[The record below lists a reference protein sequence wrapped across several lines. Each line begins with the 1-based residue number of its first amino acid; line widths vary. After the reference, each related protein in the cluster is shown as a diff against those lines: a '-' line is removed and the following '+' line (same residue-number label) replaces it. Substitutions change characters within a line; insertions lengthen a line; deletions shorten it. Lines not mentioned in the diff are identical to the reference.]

1 MAMTNF
7 GTNDPLAV
15 KLWSKSLDVEALNGD
30 ANSVIHHKTE
40 TSTPQGKRFSAPKA
54 PIRAELVA
62 DDSCCALGMTVRGL
76 APVLALCRLLVEA
89 GHDPATPLE
98 AWRGDVPCLRIRSIG
113 AAAALRIGTHGVGF
127 ETLSECTAASP
138 VEETPVRSCPAPG
151 RPNRTSEA
159 AVP

>member
-1 MAMTNF
+1 MERSYSLNEFARQNAIGLTTVR
-7 GTNDPLAV
+7 GEIKAGRLA
-15 KLWSKSLDVEALNGD
+15 AQ
-30 ANSVIHHKTE
+30 A
-40 TSTPQGKRFSAPKA
+40 A
-54 PIRAELVA
+54 IRAELLA
-62 DDSCCALGMTVRGL
+62 DDSCSALGMTVRGP

-138 VEETPVRSCPAPG
+138 MRQNEVASAHSPSRAAP
-151 RPNRTSEA
+151 
-159 AVP
+159 